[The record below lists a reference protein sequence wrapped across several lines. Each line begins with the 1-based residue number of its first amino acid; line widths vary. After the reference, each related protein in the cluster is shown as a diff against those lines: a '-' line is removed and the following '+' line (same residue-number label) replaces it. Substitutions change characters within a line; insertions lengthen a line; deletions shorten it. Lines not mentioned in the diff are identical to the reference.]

1 MGLETVR
8 VGDIFWNI
16 GRGREDAQ
24 QRERELQSVGL
35 RQPRN
40 VSQHR
45 SSRRETR
52 GRHLDVP
59 PSQASIVHPRHLP
72 PVRTPLEYLPPPIS
86 LLPHTLIT
94 NCPQY
99 KPGFNITTSGAPR
112 LSFRIFAVRY
122 VGTMGQCGKQAGEEA
137 EHYYRAHTLYYFKHR
152 FRVLN
157 KHTGGDVLAG
167 LGWHWEWEYG
177 SYEDNDGGDR

>member
-1 MGLETVR
+1 METVR

-16 GRGREDAQ
+16 GGDREDAQ

-59 PSQASIVHPRHLP
+59 PAQASTVHPRHLP

-86 LLPHTLIT
+86 ILPHTLIT
-94 NCPQY
+94 NCSQY
-99 KPGFNITTSGAPR
+99 EPSFNITTSRASC
-112 LSFRIFAVRY
+112 LSFCIFTVRY
-122 VGTMGQCGKQAGEEA
+122 VGTMGQCGKQVGEEA
-137 EHYYRAHTLYYFKHR
+137 EHYYRTHTLHYFKHR

>member
-1 MGLETVR
+1 METVR
-8 VGDIFWNI
+8 VGDIFSNV
-16 GRGREDAQ
+16 GRDSEDAQ
-24 QRERELQSVGL
+24 QRERELQSFRL
-35 RQPRN
+35 RQPHN
-40 VSQHR
+40 VSQR
-45 SSRRETR
+45 RPERRETR

-59 PSQASIVHPRHLP
+59 PAQASTVHPRHLP
-72 PVRTPLEYLPPPIS
+72 PVRTPLEHLPPPIS
-86 LLPHTLIT
+86 ILPHTLIT

-99 KPGFNITTSGAPR
+99 EPSFDITTSWAPC
-112 LSFRIFAVRY
+112 LSFRIFTVRY
-122 VGTMGQCGKQAGEEA
+122 VGTMGQCGKQVGEEA
-137 EHYYRAHTLYYFKHR
+137 EHHYRAHTLHYFKYR